1 MNHDPMV
8 DEMKTRPPSRWA
20 ETVRRAAVLRR
31 YSAVARPT
39 VEDMRRCAEEL
50 GCGQRQAYYY
60 VRAWRARASGL
71 PDPRKQAEHP
81 MPRTAPSSTGET
93 GDYGRHEARSGD
105 ARRTSKDDADAVDP
119 TAGHGRHVARPF
131 PCAQAVVDCA
141 PLDFDVVDD
150 GRVEPARLLAVLD
163 AVDGRILAH
172 SLLSREA
179 SAQDAEEVLLAWD
192 ERRDAEVAWTVGV
205 GDGFEFGRRAAL
217 AGARPVPP
225 GADLASAGAAL
236 LALAGRSLG
245 RVRIQPRRRGL
256 AGPTQDAVPIDAAR
270 SAVAAIVAA
279 RNSSIVGED
288 RQTDG

>member
-1 MNHDPMV
+1 MTHDPMV
-8 DEMKTRPPSRWA
+8 DEMKMRPPSRWA

-71 PDPRKQAEHP
+71 PDPRKQLEHP
-81 MPRTAPSSTGET
+81 MPRTAPSSTSET
-93 GDYGRHEARSGD
+93 GDHGRQEGRSGE
-105 ARRTSKDDADAVDP
+105 ANPISEADAHDGD
-119 TAGHGRHVARPF
+119 TADGHGRDALRPF
-131 PCAQAVVDCA
+131 PGAQAVVDCA

-150 GRVEPARLLAVLD
+150 GRVEPARLLVVLNV
-163 AVDGRILAH
+163 VDGRILAH

-179 SAQDAEEVLLAWD
+179 SAQDAERVLLAWD
-192 ERRDAEVAWTVGV
+192 ERRDADVAWTAGV

-236 LALAGRSLG
+236 LELTGRSLG
-245 RVRIQPRRRGL
+245 RVRIQPRRRGP
-256 AGPTQDAVPIDAAR
+256 AGQSQDAVPIDAAR
-270 SAVAAIVAA
+270 GAIAAIVAA
-279 RNSSIVGED
+279 RNSSIVGGD
-288 RQTDG
+288 RQEDG